1 MTDAVRSRTSGIDRS
16 LQMLDTLAE
25 HNRPMSAYE
34 LGKETGAPVSTVYRL
49 VDELVEREM
58 LSRRDDGLVWLGPR
72 LMRYGLS
79 YRASI
84 DIYAEARR
92 EMRRLAEMTGETIQL
107 CARDGVM
114 MAVIAMVEGQ
124 GHFRVTSDVGTRVPL
139 NWTASGRLLLGH
151 LDDEARIEAFA
162 EAARPSATGTA
173 ETDPK
178 VLSEQSKHD
187 FDKRLSIQMGQSEF
201 AVACI
206 AAPIRDEKGE
216 CAATISIVLAE
227 RQADMRADELA
238 HAVRSAALRVERA
251 IGHDHMRRQPEVTA
265 RQA

>member
-1 MTDAVRSRTSGIDRS
+1 MTEAVRSRTSGIDRS
-16 LQMLDTLAE
+16 LQILDSLSE
-25 HNRPMSAYE
+25 QNRPMSAYE
-34 LGKETGAPVSTVYRL
+34 LGKATGAPVSTVYRL

-58 LSRRDDGLVWLGPR
+58 LSRRPDGLVWLGPR

-84 DIYAEARR
+84 DLYAEARR
-92 EMRRLAEMTGETIQL
+92 EMRMLAEVTGETVQL
-107 CARDGVM
+107 CARDGDM

-151 LDDEARIEAFA
+151 LDDRHRLEAFQQ
-162 EAARPSATGTA
+162 AARPSATGTA
-173 ETDPK
+173 ETNPQI
-178 VLSEQSKHD
+178 LSAQSKHD
-187 FDKRLSIQMGQSEF
+187 FDDRLSIQMGQSEF

-206 AAPIRDEKGE
+206 AAPIRNEKGE

-227 RQADMRADELA
+227 RQADMRSDELA
-238 HAVRSAALRVERA
+238 QAVRDSALRIERA
-251 IGHDHMRRQPEVTA
+251 VGHNGSGA
-265 RQA
+265 

>member
-1 MTDAVRSRTSGIDRS
+1 MTDTVRSRTSGIDRS
-16 LQMLDTLAE
+16 LQILDSLSE
-25 HNRPMSAYE
+25 QNRPMSAYE
-34 LGKETGAPVSTVYRL
+34 LGKATGAPVSTVYRL

-58 LSRRDDGLVWLGPR
+58 LSRRADGSVWLGPR

-84 DIYAEARR
+84 DLYAEARR
-92 EMRRLAEMTGETIQL
+92 EMRLLAEATGETIQL
-107 CARDGVM
+107 CARDGDM

-151 LDDEARIEAFA
+151 LDDKERIEAFA
-162 EAARPSATGTA
+162 KAARPSTTGTA
-173 ETDPK
+173 ETDPTI
-178 VLSEQSKHD
+178 LAEQSKHD

-201 AVACI
+201 AVACV
-206 AAPIRDEKGE
+206 AAPIRNEKGD

-227 RQADMRADELA
+227 RQADMRSDELA
-238 HAVRSAALRVERA
+238 AAVRDSALRIERA
-251 IGHDHMRRQPEVTA
+251 VGHG
-265 RQA
+265 